1 MLNACMAEV
10 PDRHDAAACASGGK
24 AGILPLRVTG
34 VSFEVAGHC
43 LLDDVCFQLER
54 GPLTVILGAN
64 GAGKSLLLKICHG
77 LLSPTR
83 GEISW
88 QSTSKVQ
95 VRNRQAM
102 VFQRPVLLRRSVAAN
117 IDYVLRL
124 HCVAKPERHQRIA
137 ACLQLAGLSHLERRS
152 ARVLSGGEQ
161 QKLALAR
168 AWAVRPE
175 IVFLDEPTANI
186 DPAAT
191 LFMENL
197 IKQFSRTGAKVVLT
211 THDLAQAKRL
221 ADEVLFLHQGRLLE
235 QAPARQFFDG
245 PENPL
250 ARAFIQGELPC

>member
-1 MLNACMAEV
+1 MAEAPDWRNAQACV
-10 PDRHDAAACASGGK
+10 PDGK
-24 AGILPLRVTG
+24 PGIFPLRVTG
-34 VSFEVAGHC
+34 VSFEVAGHY
-43 LLDDVCFQLER
+43 LLDDISFELGS

-83 GEISW
+83 GAVNW
-88 QSTSKVQ
+88 QSASKVR
-95 VRNRQAM
+95 VRNSQAM

-124 HCVAKPERHQRIA
+124 QGLAKPERLRRID
-137 ACLQLAGLSHLERRS
+137 ACLRMTGLSHLGRRG

-186 DPAAT
+186 DPSAT

-197 IKQFSRTGAKVVLT
+197 IRQFSRAGTKVVLT

-235 QAPARQFFDG
+235 QAPAKQFFDG

-250 ARAFIQGELPC
+250 ARAFLQGELPC

>member
-1 MLNACMAEV
+1 MLNAYMAEV
-10 PDRHDAAACASGGK
+10 PGRHDAASYASGGG
-24 AGILPLRVTG
+24 GILPLRVTG

-43 LLDDVCFQLER
+43 LLNDVSFHLER

-83 GEISW
+83 GEVSW
-88 QSTSKVQ
+88 QSTSRVR
-95 VRNRQAM
+95 VRNSQAM

-124 HCVAKPERHQRIA
+124 HGMAKPERNQRID
-137 ACLQLAGLSHLERRS
+137 ACLQLAGLSHLRRRS

-175 IVFLDEPTANI
+175 IVYLDEPTANI

-191 LFMENL
+191 LFVENL
-197 IKQFSRTGAKVVLT
+197 IGQFSRNGVKVVLT
-211 THDLAQAKRL
+211 THDLAQARRL

-235 QAPARQFFDG
+235 QSPARQFFDG

-250 ARAFIQGELPC
+250 ARAFIHEDLFC